1 MATAALLR
9 SLRRSAPLSSFKSDA
24 ERKALIDAKNNA
36 DTTIYSVEK
45 NLNEYKDKLPA
56 DVVSEIET
64 AVSDLRKA
72 AGGEDAA
79 EIQAKIDAAN
89 KAQSKI
95 GQHMQGGSGSGGDG
109 SSGGSE
115 GGNQTPEAEYEEVKK

>member
-1 MATAALLR
+1 M
-9 SLRRSAPLSSFKSDA
+9 
-24 ERKALIDAKNNA
+24 RKAG
-36 DTTIYSVEK
+36 
-45 NLNEYKDKLPA
+45 
-56 DVVSEIET
+56 
-64 AVSDLRKA
+64 
-72 AGGEDAA
+72 GGEDAA

-95 GQHMQGGSGSGGDG
+95 GQHMQGGSGGDG